1 MITSLQRQ
9 RGTVLVT
16 VLMMF
21 AIAAF
26 LAAEMAYRQKLDVR
40 RTSAMLM
47 SEQAREYLLGAE
59 ALARL
64 ALKDDFKADKKDNS
78 KFIDSL
84 DEEWARKRPPFP
96 VEGGYIQ
103 GEIIDAQSKFNI
115 NDLVDASGKT
125 DSTQAKIGKHYFI
138 ELLKQLDIPKEGSPE
153 TVYQMIVDWIDPNP
167 DEIGPDGRE
176 DGAYL
181 RAKRPYR
188 TANRVILDISEL
200 RYIDGMDL
208 ETFNKLAPHLVA
220 LPPGT
225 PKNLNTLDKMLMSMM
240 SQDAAGL
247 QTERESGGIDD
258 SDIGKYAP
266 NWADLKTSPI
276 LASPSPPVG
285 GGSFDQDD
293 LNEMFTVKSDYF
305 ELLAKAE
312 VGGRVVYSKS
322 LIYRYPDGGR
332 DPEKSGKLKVI
343 YRAYIDP
350 LQQPMTQ
357 PANAQSATNGQG
369 GLSGQNGSRFN

>member
-47 SEQAREYLLGAE
+47 NEQAREYLLGAE

-64 ALKDDFKADKKDNS
+64 ALKDDFKADKKNS
-78 KFIDSL
+78 AKFIDSL

-115 NDLVDASGKT
+115 NDLVDATGKT
-125 DSTQAKIGKHYFI
+125 DSPQAKIGRYYFI

-188 TANRVILDISEL
+188 AANRVILDVSEL

-208 ETFNKLAPHLVA
+208 DTFNKLAPHLVA
-220 LPPGT
+220 LPPGI
-225 PKNLNTLDKMLMSMM
+225 PKNLNTLDKMLLSVIPI
-240 SQDAAGL
+240 QNAANL
-247 QTERESGGIDD
+247 QTERESGGIEEADKGTYIPD
-258 SDIGKYAP
+258 LTQLKSSAGIP
-266 NWADLKTSPI
+266 NGVRFEEDDLK
-276 LASPSPPVG
+276 A
-285 GGSFDQDD
+285 
-293 LNEMFTVKSDYF
+293 MFSVKSDYF
-305 ELLAKAE
+305 DLLAKAE